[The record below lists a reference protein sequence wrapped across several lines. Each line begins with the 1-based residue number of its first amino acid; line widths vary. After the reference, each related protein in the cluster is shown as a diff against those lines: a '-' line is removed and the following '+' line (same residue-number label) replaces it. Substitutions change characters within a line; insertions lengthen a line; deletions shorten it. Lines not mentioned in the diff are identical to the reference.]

1 MNMYAALGL
10 GTVALV
16 AAVAL
21 LWSGNTVAAG
31 AAVVVSVAFDL
42 LFVLAVRS
50 ARSQRSLK

>member
-21 LWSGNTVAAG
+21 LWSGNTIAAG
-31 AAVVVSVAFDL
+31 AAVVVSLAFDL
-42 LFVLAVRS
+42 LFVLAVRN